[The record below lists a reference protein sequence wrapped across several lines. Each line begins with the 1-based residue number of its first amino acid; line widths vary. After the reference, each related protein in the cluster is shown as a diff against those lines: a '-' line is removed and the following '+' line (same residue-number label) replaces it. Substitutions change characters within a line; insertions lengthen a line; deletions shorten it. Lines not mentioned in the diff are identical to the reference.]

1 MSQVK
6 DILNMKTITATL
18 AILVTAVM
26 AGNAQP
32 VSSEP
37 VGYVTVKITAGTGTA
52 KKLSY
57 ISLPLLEKDL
67 PITGKARG
75 TLTGVTSTTLTDSTA
90 GWAAGALSAP
100 ATPYLIAIT
109 SGTAAGRIFHI
120 ASNASTGGAVGA
132 SASANTATSVTIS
145 TLDTGSGISDLVAAG
160 VAAGDSYE
168 IYGCDTLS
176 SALGSP
182 STTGVVSGSATGTAD
197 SVVLIYNGLA
207 STYIHNGT
215 RWQKIAYGNP
225 DASNTPLLPYYGFS
239 YSRLGNTEMTL
250 TVVGSVPTIAR
261 KAQIKNSGITLLAQ
275 YFPSDST
282 LSSLGLQNT
291 PGWVSNAASASADK
305 IVLVGSGAAST
316 YWYTGT
322 SWKKVAY
329 GSPSADATVVPAGAM
344 IYINKLG
351 IAPGYSTLSQPL
363 PYTL

>member
-1 MSQVK
+1 MVK
-6 DILNMKTITATL
+6 NMKKLNLAF
-18 AILVTAVM
+18 AILVAAVM
-26 AGNAQP
+26 AANAQT
-32 VSSEP
+32 VNSEP

-90 GWAAGALSAP
+90 GWTAGALSAP

-261 KAQIKNSGITLLAQ
+261 KAQIKNSGITLLGQ

-282 LSSLGLQNT
+282 LSSLGIQNT
-291 PGWVSNAASASADK
+291 PGWVSNIASASADK
-305 IVLVGSGAAST
+305 IVLISSGVSST
-316 YWYTGT
+316 YWYNGTG
-322 SWKKVAY
+322 WKKVAF
-329 GSPSADATVVPAGAM
+329 GNPSADTVVVPAGAM
-344 IYINKLG
+344 IYISKLG
-351 IAPGYSTLSQPL
+351 TATGYSTFSQPL

>member
-1 MSQVK
+1 
-6 DILNMKTITATL
+6 
-18 AILVTAVM
+18 
-26 AGNAQP
+26 
-32 VSSEP
+32 
-37 VGYVTVKITAGTGTA
+37 
-52 KKLSY
+52 
-57 ISLPLLEKDL
+57 
-67 PITGKARG
+67 
-75 TLTGVTSTTLTDSTA
+75 
-90 GWAAGALSAP
+90 LSAP

-120 ASNASTGGAVGA
+120 ASNATTGGAVGA

-176 SALGSP
+176 TALGSP
-182 STTGVVSGSATGTAD
+182 STTGVVSGSAAATAD
-197 SVVLIYNGLA
+197 SVMLLYNGSA

-215 RWQKIAYGNP
+215 HWQKIAFGNP

-239 YSRLGNTEMTL
+239 YSRLGNTEITL
-250 TVVGSVPTIAR
+250 TVMGSVPTIAR
-261 KAQIKNSGITLLAQ
+261 KAQIKNSGITLLGQ

-291 PGWVSNAASASADK
+291 PGWVSNIASASADK
-305 IVLVGSGAAST
+305 IVLISSGAAST
-316 YWYTGT
+316 YWHNGTG
-322 SWKKVAY
+322 WKKVAF
-329 GSPSADATVVPAGAM
+329 GNPSADTVVVPAGAM

-351 IAPGYSTLSQPL
+351 TATGYSTFSQPL

>member
-1 MSQVK
+1 VK
-6 DILNMKTITATL
+6 EILNMKTLTAAL
-18 AILVTAVM
+18 AILVAAVM

-37 VGYVTVKITAGTGTA
+37 VGYVTVKIIAGTGTA
-52 KKLSY
+52 KRLSY
-57 ISLPLLEKDL
+57 VSLPLLEKDL
-67 PITGKARG
+67 PITGKTRG
-75 TLTGVTSTTLTDSTA
+75 TLTGVTSTTLIDSTA
-90 GWAAGALSAP
+90 GWTAEALSAP

-120 ASNASTGGAVGA
+120 ASNATTGGAVGA

-176 SALGSP
+176 TALGSP
-182 STTGVVSGSATGTAD
+182 STTGVVSGSAAATAD
-197 SVVLIYNGLA
+197 SVMLLYNGSA

-215 RWQKIAYGNP
+215 HWQKIAFGNP

-239 YSRLGNTEMTL
+239 YSRLGNTEITL
-250 TVVGSVPTIAR
+250 TVMGSVPTIAR
-261 KAQIKNSGITLLAQ
+261 KAQIKNSGITLLGQ

-291 PGWVSNAASASADK
+291 PGWVSNIASASADK
-305 IVLVGSGAAST
+305 IVLISSGAAST
-316 YWYTGT
+316 YWHNGTG
-322 SWKKVAY
+322 WKKVAF
-329 GSPSADATVVPAGAM
+329 GNPSADTVVVPAGAM

-351 IAPGYSTLSQPL
+351 AATGYSTFSQPL